1 MEQINLF
8 TAFIFGLLS
17 FISPC
22 VLPIVPGYIS
32 FISGSTLEDLKDE
45 NGNSKIN
52 KKVIFNA
59 LAFIFGFS
67 LIFILLGAAAT
78 KIGIAFNDN
87 LPILSKFAGVL
98 IVIFGLHMIGLFKI
112 SFLNYEKRFQLQEK
126 KFGVAGSFLIGMAFA
141 FGWTPCI
148 GPVLGAILSI
158 AAQQE
163 TISEG
168 ILLLTS
174 YSLGLGIPFLITAIS
189 INLFFS
195 FFNKIKKYFHTIEV
209 VGGILLVIVGVLV
222 FTNYLSILASKLQN
236 LLPFLNDLS

>member
-1 MEQINLF
+1 
-8 TAFIFGLLS
+8 
-17 FISPC
+17 
-22 VLPIVPGYIS
+22 
-32 FISGSTLEDLKDE
+32 
-45 NGNSKIN
+45 
-52 KKVIFNA
+52 
-59 LAFIFGFS
+59 
-67 LIFILLGAAAT
+67 
-78 KIGIAFNDN
+78 
-87 LPILSKFAGVL
+87 
-98 IVIFGLHMIGLFKI
+98 
-112 SFLNYEKRFQLQEK
+112 
-126 KFGVAGSFLIGMAFA
+126 MAFA